1 MATAKTKSVWFC
13 KECGNESPKWMGRCP
28 ACGEWNTMVE
38 ETVATGKKMTA
49 VTVPGASHKPLKL
62 SEIDS
67 AREQRISLNNAE
79 VDRILGGGL
88 VEGSLVLIGGEPGI
102 GKSTLS
108 LQIPLNCPALKTLYV
123 TGEESARQVK
133 LRASRIGGDDS
144 GCMIYSETLMENILE
159 QARAMMP
166 DLMVVDSVQTMFSQN
181 VESSPGSVT
190 QIKETASMLL
200 RFAKETGVPVILIG
214 HITKEGSI
222 AGPKILE
229 HIVDV
234 VLQFEGDN
242 RGTYRL
248 LRSIK
253 NRFGSTSELAVFEMT
268 GKGLRE
274 VSNPSEML
282 IPMHEEGLSGVA
294 VSAMLDGTRPF
305 LIEVQSLVSSAAYGT
320 PQRSAT
326 GFDVRR
332 LNMLLAVLEKRA
344 GFKLGVKDVFLNMA
358 GGLKV
363 SDPACDLAVIS
374 AVLSS
379 NFDFAIPSDIC
390 FAGEIGLSGEVRPVA
405 QTDRRIIEAARLGFK
420 KIYVSSYSS
429 LEGVGNA
436 AIEVVKVL
444 FFLFFAFC
452 EYGGATSTPL
462 DTSLLFLFAF
472 SCLSCHSRT
481 SHDVT
486 HKHLSD
492 CYHLAFCRSF
502 LVLEQCDVLVYLL
515 CSTCLVS
522 LPFLLRSMRRYNSV
536 FVALAFF
543 YFSTARCF

>member
-1 MATAKTKSVWFC
+1 
-13 KECGNESPKWMGRCP
+13 
-28 ACGEWNTMVE
+28 MVE
-38 ETVATGKKMTA
+38 ETVATGKKTA
-49 VTVPGASHKPLKL
+49 SQQINVPGTGHKPMPLAD
-62 SEIDS
+62 IDS
-67 AREQRISLNNAE
+67 AVESRISLNNGE

-108 LQIPLNCPALKTLYV
+108 LQIPLHCPDLNTLYV
-123 TGEESARQVK
+123 TGEESAKQVK
-133 LRASRIGGDDS
+133 LRAARIGGDDS
-144 GCMIYSETLMENILE
+144 NCLIYSETLMENIINE
-159 QARAMMP
+159 ARAIMP
-166 DLMVVDSVQTMFSQN
+166 DLMIVDSVQTMFSQN

-190 QIKETASMLL
+190 QIKETAAMLL

-282 IPMHEEGLSGVA
+282 IPMHKEGLSGVA

-305 LIEVQSLVSSAAYGT
+305 LIEVQALVSSAAYGT

-363 SDPACDLAVIS
+363 NDPACDLAIVS

-379 NFDFAIPSDIC
+379 NFDFAVPSDVC
-390 FAGEIGLSGEVRPVA
+390 FCGEIGLSGEIRPVA
-405 QTDRRIIEAARLGFK
+405 QTERRIVEASRLGFK
-420 KIYVSSYSS
+420 KIFISGFTS
-429 LEGVGNA
+429 LEGLELLHKA
-436 AIEVVKVL
+436 DIEVVKINDIPSLCRTL
-444 FFLFFAFC
+444 FK
-452 EYGGATSTPL
+452 G
-462 DTSLLFLFAF
+462 
-472 SCLSCHSRT
+472 
-481 SHDVT
+481 
-486 HKHLSD
+486 
-492 CYHLAFCRSF
+492 
-502 LVLEQCDVLVYLL
+502 
-515 CSTCLVS
+515 
-522 LPFLLRSMRRYNSV
+522 
-536 FVALAFF
+536 
-543 YFSTARCF
+543 

>member
-1 MATAKTKSVWFC
+1 MPAVKTKTVWFC
-13 KECGNESPKWMGRCP
+13 KSCGIESPKWMGRCP

-38 ETVATGKKMTA
+38 ETVATGKKA
-49 VTVPGASHKPLKL
+49 SVADRVPGAGQKPLPL

-67 AREQRISLNNAE
+67 SVENRISLNNDE

-108 LQIPLNCPALKTLYV
+108 LQIPLNCPNLKTLYV

-133 LRASRIGGDDS
+133 LRASRIGGDDAN
-144 GCMIYSETLMENILE
+144 CLIYSETLMENIIAE
-159 QARAMMP
+159 AKAIMP

-190 QIKETASMLL
+190 QIKETAAMLL

-242 RGTYRL
+242 RGAYRL

-305 LIEVQSLVSSAAYGT
+305 LIEVQSLVSTAAYGT

-344 GFKLGVKDVFLNMA
+344 GFKLSIKDVFLNMA

-363 SDPACDLAVIS
+363 SDPACDLAVIA

-379 NFDFAIPSDIC
+379 NFDFAIPSDVC
-390 FAGEIGLSGEVRPVA
+390 FAGEIGLSGEIRPVA

-420 KIYVSSYSS
+420 RVFVSSFTA
-429 LEGVGNA
+429 LDGLQEQGVKG
-436 AIEVVKVL
+436 IEVVKVADVPALCRAL
-444 FFLFFAFC
+444 FKA
-452 EYGGATSTPL
+452 
-462 DTSLLFLFAF
+462 D
-472 SCLSCHSRT
+472 
-481 SHDVT
+481 
-486 HKHLSD
+486 
-492 CYHLAFCRSF
+492 
-502 LVLEQCDVLVYLL
+502 
-515 CSTCLVS
+515 
-522 LPFLLRSMRRYNSV
+522 
-536 FVALAFF
+536 
-543 YFSTARCF
+543 

>member
-1 MATAKTKSVWFC
+1 MKTKTVWFC

-38 ETVATGKKMTA
+38 ETVATGKKQPGAA
-49 VTVPGASHKPLKL
+49 VSVPGAGHKPMPL
-62 SEIDS
+62 SHIDS
-67 AREQRISLNNAE
+67 SVETRISLNNAE

-108 LQIPLNCPALKTLYV
+108 LQIPLHCNGLKTLYV

-133 LRASRIGGDDS
+133 LRAARIGGDDAN
-144 GCMIYSETLMENILE
+144 CMIYSETLMENIIKE
-159 QARAMMP
+159 AREMMP
-166 DLMVVDSVQTMFSQN
+166 DLMIVDSVQTMFSQN

-190 QIKETASMLL
+190 QIKETAAMLL

-294 VSAMLDGTRPF
+294 VSAMLDGTRYENCLNSVLDGVP
-305 LIEVQSLVSSAAYGT
+305 ITPT

-344 GFKLGVKDVFLNMA
+344 GFKLSVKDVFLNMA

-363 SDPACDLAVIS
+363 SDPACDLAVIC

-379 NFDFAIPSDIC
+379 NFDFAIPADIC

-405 QTDRRIIEAARLGFK
+405 QTERRVIEAARLGFK
-420 KIYVSSYSS
+420 KIYVSSFSS
-429 LEGVGNA
+429 LEGLVGQA
-436 AIEVVKVL
+436 DGIEVIKV
-444 FFLFFAFC
+444 A
-452 EYGGATSTPL
+452 
-462 DTSLLFLFAF
+462 
-472 SCLSCHSRT
+472 
-481 SHDVT
+481 DVPA
-486 HKHLSD
+486 L
-492 CYHLAFCRSF
+492 CRSLF
-502 LVLEQCDVLVYLL
+502 KG
-515 CSTCLVS
+515 
-522 LPFLLRSMRRYNSV
+522 N
-536 FVALAFF
+536 
-543 YFSTARCF
+543 